1 MPNPLYENSKKPRIS
16 LFVVGSGE
24 EIESDLMIELVNSK
38 TIETANTYF

>member
-1 MPNPLYENSKKPRIS
+1 MPNPLYENLKKPRIS

-38 TIETANTYF
+38 TIEITNTYL